1 MPNSRPPA
9 DAALTKQIVS
19 LQSRR
24 GWFIV
29 LSCSATSHV
38 KPPPIAQKLFNRIK
52 GGAKVKD
59 TNRREFLKKSGVVS
73 AALAMAGSARI
84 EARETRQTRRGAAPS
99 RKPALRIGLMTY
111 NLARG
116 WDIETIIKNCSQA
129 KFEHAELRTTHAH
142 KVEVDLTAKQRAEVK
157 KRFEDSPLRA
167 ISLASGFSYHH
178 ADAKKLRENIEGT
191 KKYTI
196 LARDIGAKGIRVFPN
211 ALTDRGVSEE
221 KTLEQIGASVREVG
235 EFAADYGVEIRLSNH
250 GRGTNRIKV
259 TKRILDYADSEHV
272 YVNWNCDGTDI
283 EEPGFEANFNLVKS
297 QIRNI
302 HMHRLHD
309 EKYPYRRLFE
319 LLRAAD
325 YPGYCDAEI
334 PESCEPVELM
344 KYYRALFLAFQNVI

>member
-1 MPNSRPPA
+1 M
-9 DAALTKQIVS
+9 Q
-19 LQSRR
+19 
-24 GWFIV
+24 
-29 LSCSATSHV
+29 
-38 KPPPIAQKLFNRIK
+38 
-52 GGAKVKD
+52 D
-59 TNRREFLKKSGVVS
+59 TNRRGFLKKSGVLS
-73 AALAMAGSARI
+73 AALATAISARR
-84 EARETRQTRRGAAPS
+84 ADAAETQRGAAAS
-99 RKPALRIGLMTY
+99 RKPPLRIGLMTY
-111 NLARG
+111 NLARNWG
-116 WDIETIIKNCSQA
+116 IETIIKNCSQA
-129 KFEHAELRTTHAH
+129 KFEHVELRTTHAH

-157 KRFEDSPLRA
+157 KRFENSPLKA

-211 ALTDRGVSEE
+211 ALTDTGVSEE

-235 EFAADYGVEIRLSNH
+235 KFAADYGVEIRLANH

-259 TKRILDYADSEHV
+259 TKRILDYADSKHV

-297 QIRNI
+297 RIRNI

-319 LLRAAD
+319 LLRRAD

-334 PESCEPVELM
+334 PESCEPIELM
-344 KYYRALFLAFQNVI
+344 KYYRALFLAYQNVI

>member
-1 MPNSRPPA
+1 MQN
-9 DAALTKQIVS
+9 K
-19 LQSRR
+19 
-24 GWFIV
+24 
-29 LSCSATSHV
+29 
-38 KPPPIAQKLFNRIK
+38 
-52 GGAKVKD
+52 
-59 TNRREFLKKSGVVS
+59 NRREFLKKSGVLS
-73 AALAMAGSARI
+73 AALATAVSTTRAD
-84 EARETRQTRRGAAPS
+84 AAVARQTRRGTPAS
-99 RKPALRIGLMTY
+99 RKPPLRIGLMTY
-111 NLARG
+111 NLARN

-157 KRFEDSPLRA
+157 KRFEDSPLKA

-178 ADAKKLRENIEGT
+178 ADAKKLRQNIEGT

-211 ALTDRGVSEE
+211 ALTDGGGSEE

-297 QIRNI
+297 RIRNI
-302 HMHRLHD
+302 HMHRLYD

-319 LLRAAD
+319 LLRRAD

-344 KYYRALFLAFQNVI
+344 KYYRALFLAYQNVI